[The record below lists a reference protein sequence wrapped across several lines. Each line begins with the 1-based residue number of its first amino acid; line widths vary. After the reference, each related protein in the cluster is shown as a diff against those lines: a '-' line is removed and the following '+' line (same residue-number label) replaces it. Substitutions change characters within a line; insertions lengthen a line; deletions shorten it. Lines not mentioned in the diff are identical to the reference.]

1 MTFTVLPAIDVR
13 DGAVVRL
20 SQGDYDRQTVYP
32 SRPIDA
38 VCAYAGGGASWVH
51 LVDLDAAR
59 EGRYTLT
66 PLLEAIRTQTGL
78 KVQTGGGVRSEAD
91 VEAVFAAGGA
101 RVVIGTLA
109 VREPE
114 RVTTWLRTFGPDR
127 ITLALD
133 TRCDEQGIWRL
144 PVKGWTESTAQTLDE
159 LLARYSEAGLRHVLC
174 TDIARDGMLS
184 GFNIPLYR
192 GLAET
197 YPQLEIQAS
206 GGVRSLADIV
216 AARDAGARGA
226 ILGRAL
232 LERRFELREALA
244 C

>member
-13 DGAVVRL
+13 NGAVVRL
-20 SQGDYDRQTVYP
+20 HQGDYDRQTVYAP
-32 SRPIDA
+32 SPLEAILG
-38 VCAYAGGGASWVH
+38 YAKDGASWLH

-66 PLLEAIRTQTGL
+66 PLLASIRARTSFQ
-78 KVQTGGGVRSEAD
+78 VQTGGGVRGEND
-91 VEAVFAAGGA
+91 VEAMLAAGAA

-114 RVTTWLRTFGPDR
+114 RVTAWLKHFGADR

-133 TRCDEQGIWRL
+133 ARRDEHGVWRL
-144 PVKGWTESTAQTLDE
+144 PVKGWTENTSHTLE
-159 LLARYSEAGLRHVLC
+159 SLLALYSDAGLRHVLC
-174 TDIARDGMLS
+174 TDIARDGMLT
-184 GFNIPLYR
+184 GFNLDLYR
-192 GLAET
+192 DLAET
-197 YPQLEIQAS
+197 FPHLAIQAS
-206 GGVRSLADIV
+206 GGVSSLTDIQ
-216 AARDAGARGA
+216 AARNAGARGA

-232 LERRFELREALA
+232 LEGRFGLKEALS